1 MRLSRLFL
9 ALSVFSLTLTPAFC
23 PTPAAAQQAPATAP
37 IPCSGKLNIVRLSDI
52 KPGMM
57 DQFLKAVAAQQAW
70 YKNVGTPDKVGVLR
84 ILEQDPTTK
93 AWTTSETQAI
103 TTHIMSTDR
112 PSGPRPDQAGWD
124 AFVKMFSDSS
134 TIKTQYMTC
143 MVP

>member
-9 ALSVFSLTLTPAFC
+9 ALTVFSASLNPAFC
-23 PTPAAAQQAPATAP
+23 PTPAVAQQAPASALF
-37 IPCSGKLNIVRLSDI
+37 PCSGKVNVIRISDI

-70 YKNVGTPDKVGVLR
+70 YKAAGTTDKIGVMR
-84 ILEQDPTTK
+84 ILVQDPTTK
-93 AWTTSETQAI
+93 AYTASETQAI
-103 TTHIMSTDR
+103 TTHIMPTQRST
-112 PSGPRPDQAGWD
+112 GPRPDQAGWD

>member
-1 MRLSRLFL
+1 MRLSRLLL
-9 ALSVFSLTLTPAFC
+9 ALTVFSASLSPALC
-23 PTPAAAQQAPATAP
+23 PMPAAAQQAPAAAP
-37 IPCSGKLNIVRLSDI
+37 IPCSGKLNVVRLSDI

-70 YKNVGTPDKVGVLR
+70 YQAAGTSDKIGVLR

-93 AWTTSETQAI
+93 AWSASETQAI
-103 TTHIMSTDR
+103 TTHIMSTQR
-112 PSGPRPDQAGWD
+112 PTGPRPDQAGWD
-124 AFVKMFSDSS
+124 AFVKMFADSS